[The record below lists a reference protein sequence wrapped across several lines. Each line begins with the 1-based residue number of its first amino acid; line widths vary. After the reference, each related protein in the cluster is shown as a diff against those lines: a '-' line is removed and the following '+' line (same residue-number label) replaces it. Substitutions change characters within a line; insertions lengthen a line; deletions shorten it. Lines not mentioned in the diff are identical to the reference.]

1 MHNEMFIWDQC
12 EVYEELICLLTMP
25 ESARSVPDCFI
36 AGLQYFRVH
45 LICDQRSCLR
55 VLF

>member
-1 MHNEMFIWDQC
+1 LLFSKVIYRLGAAGREIMHNEMFIWDQC

-36 AGLQYFRVH
+36 ENSAK
-45 LICDQRSCLR
+45 
-55 VLF
+55 